1 MSTRLAIDIGGTF
14 TDVVLQRGT
23 ERFTTKVLTTHVD
36 PTDGALTGVGTV
48 LDQSNTKPSSIEL
61 VVHGTTLATN
71 ALIQRCGAKTALLT
85 TAGHRDVIE
94 MAFENRFDQY
104 DLNIDRAPPLVS
116 RSLRIPIAERINAA
130 GEVLTPLD
138 LTTVDA
144 ALDVVERARIESVAI
159 GFLHSYANSKHEEL
173 VAARLSER
181 FQDVA
186 VTLSSSVCPEIREYE
201 RFSTACANAYV
212 LPMMARYLIQLEK
225 RLIGLGIKCPMLMMT
240 SGGGLTTFETAARF
254 PIRLVE
260 SGAAGGAILASQ
272 IAAEV
277 GLDEVISFDMGGT
290 TAKICLID
298 AAKPQ
303 FSRAFEVDR
312 RYRFKKGSGLPV
324 RIPVIEMVEIG
335 AGGGSIAS
343 VDNLNR
349 VRVGPKSAGSEPGPA
364 CYGMGGQQAT
374 VTDAD
379 VVMGR
384 MDEDRFASGQIHL
397 DVDAAAVAVKKS
409 VGDALDFDLHRAAFA
424 ISEVVDENMA
434 TAARGHASEWGKAL
448 VGRTLIAFGGAAPL
462 HAARL
467 ALKLGIDRVLVPPA
481 ASVGSAIG
489 FLIAPISYEVV
500 RSRYMRLSAFD
511 EKLIDAVMAE
521 MREEA
526 TTVVS
531 SAAQGRRVT
540 EIARAY
546 MRYIG
551 QGYEISVEFDPNFTK
566 NQLIEAFEGSYAELY
581 GRIIPGL
588 DVEVL
593 SWTLNLT
600 TAQEQAVPVD
610 ETLPRS
616 SNDKDYP
623 TRLIMDDGNLVPTQQ
638 VFRDQLPKH
647 ERLEGPMLIIED
659 QTTTVVPSRFAVHVN
674 ARDDLVI
681 EKAE

>member
-104 DLNIDRAPPLVS
+104 DLNIDRAQPLVS

-260 SGAAGGAILASQ
+260 SGPAGGAILASQ

-397 DVDAAAVAVKKS
+397 DVEAAAVAVKKS

-500 RSRYMRLSAFD
+500 RSRYMRLSTFD

-566 NQLIEAFEGSYAELY
+566 NQLIEAFEGSYVELY

-674 ARDDLVI
+674 ARGDLVI

>member
-104 DLNIDRAPPLVS
+104 DLNIDRAQPLVS

-260 SGAAGGAILASQ
+260 SGPAGGAILASQ

-448 VGRTLIAFGGAAPL
+448 IGRTLIAFGGAAPL